1 MAQAFTQQLSQHL
14 SQQLLHFAPQVSR
27 RSLNV
32 MPEKL
37 KIIVIKKL
45 LNLVL
50 AEQLMSDELHFLQQK
65 WVGICVDDIGLC
77 FEVSVDTQL
86 RVRSFTQPDV
96 TFSANVPELVL
107 VAAGKEDP
115 DTLFFQRKL
124 RIEGDT
130 ELGLEVKNMLLSI
143 ELENLPKP
151 AQIGIEKCAKML
163 QILTAN
169 E

>member
-1 MAQAFTQQLSQHL
+1 MAQAFTQQLSQ
-14 SQQLLHFAPQVSR
+14 QMLHFAPQVSR
-27 RSLNV
+27 RTLNL

-37 KIIVIKKL
+37 KITVINKL

-65 WVGICVDDIGLC
+65 WVGICVDDIGLR

-86 RVRSFTQPDV
+86 RVRTFTQPDV
-96 TFSANVPELVL
+96 TFSANVPELIA

-151 AQIGIEKCAKML
+151 ARISIEKLAEML
-163 QILTAN
+163 QILRPN